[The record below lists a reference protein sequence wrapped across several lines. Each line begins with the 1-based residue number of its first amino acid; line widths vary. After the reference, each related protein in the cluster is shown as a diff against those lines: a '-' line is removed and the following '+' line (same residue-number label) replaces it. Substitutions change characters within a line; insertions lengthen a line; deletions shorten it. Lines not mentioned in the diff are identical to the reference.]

1 MTKSDPSIDNA
12 MNNNTFVKET
22 RTTRNLKPL
31 LPLLFSLIF
40 LIPMA
45 SASTPAS
52 ATGSFTATVTVTS
65 IRQADGNTIITAIET
80 QTLSGF
86 LTGTRIA
93 NGVEIVHAD
102 GTFDAHDTG
111 IFTGT
116 VNGMSGTAV
125 ITGSS
130 TGTGATGSGQFIV
143 ELGTA
148 GLSGVHAHGTFQP
161 TVTGPTTVVGTY
173 SLQDHFDP

>member
-31 LPLLFSLIF
+31 LPLLFSLVF
-40 LIPMA
+40 LVPMA

-52 ATGSFTATVTVTS
+52 ATGSFTATVTVTNIS
-65 IRQADGNTIITAIET
+65 QADGNTIITAIET

-93 NGVEIVHAD
+93 TGVEIIHPAVRS
-102 GTFDAHDTG
+102 TPT
-111 IFTGT
+111 IQEP
-116 VNGMSGTAV
+116 SPEPSTAC
-125 ITGSS
+125 
-130 TGTGATGSGQFIV
+130 
-143 ELGTA
+143 L
-148 GLSGVHAHGTFQP
+148 
-161 TVTGPTTVVGTY
+161 
-173 SLQDHFDP
+173 

>member
-1 MTKSDPSIDNA
+1 
-12 MNNNTFVKET
+12 MNNNTFVRET
-22 RTTRNLKPL
+22 RRTKTLKPL
-31 LPLLFSLIF
+31 LLMLLSLI
-40 LIPMA
+40 LLTPMA
-45 SASTPAS
+45 NASIPTS

-65 IRQADGNTIITAIET
+65 ISQADGNTIITAIET

-93 NGVEIVHAD
+93 EGVEIIRPD
-102 GTFDAHDTG
+102 GTFNAHDSGT
-111 IFTGT
+111 FTGS

-130 TGTGATGSGQFIV
+130 TGTGATGSGQFVV

-148 GLSGVHAHGTFQP
+148 CLSGLHAQGTFQP
-161 TVTGPTTVVGTY
+161 TVTGPTTVTGTY
-173 SLQDHFDP
+173 SLQYHFDP

>member
-1 MTKSDPSIDNA
+1 M
-12 MNNNTFVKET
+12 
-22 RTTRNLKPL
+22 L
-31 LPLLFSLIF
+31 LSLI
-40 LIPMA
+40 LLTPMA
-45 SASTPAS
+45 SASIPTS

-65 IRQADGNTIITAIET
+65 ISQADGNTIITAIET

-93 NGVEIVHAD
+93 IGVETIHPD
-102 GTFDAHDTG
+102 GTFNAHDSGT
-111 IFTGT
+111 FTGT

-130 TGTGATGSGQFIV
+130 TGTGATGSGQFVV

-148 GLSGVHAHGTFQP
+148 GLSGLHSQGTFQP
-161 TVTGPTTVVGTY
+161 TVTGSTTVTGTY
-173 SLQDHFDP
+173 SLQYHFDP

>member
-1 MTKSDPSIDNA
+1 
-12 MNNNTFVKET
+12 MNNNTFVQEAS
-22 RTTRNLKPL
+22 TTKTLKPL
-31 LPLLFSLIF
+31 LALLLSLI
-40 LIPMA
+40 LLVPMA

-65 IRQADGNTIITAIET
+65 ISQADGNTIIAAIET

-93 NGVEIVHAD
+93 TGVEIIHAD
-102 GTFDAHDTG
+102 GTFNAHDSGT
-111 IFTGT
+111 FTGT

-130 TGTGATGSGQFIV
+130 TGIGASGSGQFVV

-148 GLSGVHAHGTFQP
+148 GLAGLHAQGMFQP
-161 TVTGPTTVVGTY
+161 TVTGPTTVTGTY
-173 SLQDHFDP
+173 SLQYHFDP

>member
-1 MTKSDPSIDNA
+1 
-12 MNNNTFVKET
+12 MNNNTFVRET
-22 RTTRNLKPL
+22 RRTKTLKPL
-31 LPLLFSLIF
+31 LPMLLSLI
-40 LIPMA
+40 LLTPMA
-45 SASTPAS
+45 NASIPTS

-65 IRQADGNTIITAIET
+65 ISQADGNTIITAIET

-93 NGVEIVHAD
+93 EGVEIIRPA
-102 GTFDAHDTG
+102 GTFNAHDSGT
-111 IFTGT
+111 FTGT

-130 TGTGATGSGQFIV
+130 TGTGATGSGQFVV

-148 GLSGVHAHGTFQP
+148 GLSGLHSPGTFQP
-161 TVTGPTTVVGTY
+161 TVTDPPTITGIFPLPY
-173 SLQDHFDP
+173 PL

>member
-1 MTKSDPSIDNA
+1 MKNSMIGQPTRVWRTLKSLS
-12 MNNNTFVKET
+12 
-22 RTTRNLKPL
+22 PL
-31 LPLLFSLIF
+31 LLSLIF

-111 IFTGT
+111 TFTGT
-116 VNGMSGTAV
+116 VNGRSETAI
-125 ITGSS
+125 ITGRS
-130 TGTGATGSGQFIV
+130 TGTGAACTGQFV
-143 ELGTA
+143 GEQGTPRVA
-148 GLSGVHAHGTFQP
+148 GTHG
-161 TVTGPTTVVGTY
+161 
-173 SLQDHFDP
+173 

>member
-1 MTKSDPSIDNA
+1 MKNSMIGQPTRVWRTLKSLS
-12 MNNNTFVKET
+12 
-22 RTTRNLKPL
+22 PL
-31 LPLLFSLIF
+31 LLSLIF

-130 TGTGATGSGQFIV
+130 TGTGATGSGHFIV

-148 GLSGVHAHGTFQP
+148 GLTGVHAQGTFQP
-161 TVTGPTTVVGTY
+161 TVTGPTTVIGTY

>member
-1 MTKSDPSIDNA
+1 
-12 MNNNTFVKET
+12 MNNNTFVRET
-22 RTTRNLKPL
+22 RRTKTLKPL
-31 LPLLFSLIF
+31 LPMLLSLI
-40 LIPMA
+40 LLTPMA
-45 SASTPAS
+45 NASIPTS

-65 IRQADGNTIITAIET
+65 ISQADGNTIITAIET

-93 NGVEIVHAD
+93 IGVEIIHPD
-102 GTFDAHDTG
+102 GTFNAHDSGT
-111 IFTGT
+111 FTGT

-130 TGTGATGSGQFIV
+130 TGTGATGSGQFVV

-148 GLSGVHAHGTFQP
+148 GLSGLHSQGTFQP
-161 TVTGPTTVVGTY
+161 TVTGPTTVTGTY
-173 SLQDHFDP
+173 SLQYHFDP

>member
-31 LPLLFSLIF
+31 LPLLFSLVF
-40 LIPMA
+40 LVPMA

-52 ATGSFTATVTVTS
+52 ATGSFTATVTVTNIS
-65 IRQADGNTIITAIET
+65 QADGNTIITAIET

-93 NGVEIVHAD
+93 TGVEIIHPD
-102 GTFDAHDTG
+102 GTFNAHDSGT
-111 IFTGT
+111 FTGT

-125 ITGSS
+125 ITGGS
-130 TGTGATGSGQFIV
+130 TGTGASGSGQFVV

-148 GLSGVHAHGTFQP
+148 SLSGLHAQGTFQP
-161 TVTGPTTVVGTY
+161 TVTGPTTVTGTY
-173 SLQDHFDP
+173 ALQYHFDP

>member
-1 MTKSDPSIDNA
+1 MKNSMIGQPTRVWRTLKSLS
-12 MNNNTFVKET
+12 
-22 RTTRNLKPL
+22 PL
-31 LPLLFSLIF
+31 LLSLIF

-86 LTGTRIA
+86 LTGARIA
-93 NGVEIVHAD
+93 TGVEIIHPD
-102 GTFDAHDTG
+102 GTFNAHDSGT
-111 IFTGT
+111 FTGT

-130 TGTGATGSGQFIV
+130 TGTGASGSGQFVV

-148 GLSGVHAHGTFQP
+148 SLSGLHAQGTFQP
-161 TVTGPTTVVGTY
+161 TVTGPTTVTGTY
-173 SLQDHFDP
+173 SLQYHFDP